1 MATVPIAGLQPGLCR
16 VLWETGK
23 GWIYT
28 LKEFWW
34 FGCEGRRR
42 CGFFASFAQSRHFHR
57 QCGAGTGREEPN
69 RLYVPLPTFFP
80 LFPISI
86 FPPFLPDSIGNF
98 SLLLQSSQ
106 PLLTHRAFTG
116 CSWLPRSILAS
127 RSARSAEQGNNSN
140 SSDNGGPCSQPDR
153 QKYTHT
159 HTQTH
164 MRTVPGSCGGG
175 SVQPGAGLRHCC
187 DAGLCG

>member
-1 MATVPIAGLQPGLCR
+1 MKAAGAADFSRPLR
-16 VLWETGK
+16 RAAISTGS
-23 GWIYT
+23 
-28 LKEFWW
+28 
-34 FGCEGRRR
+34 
-42 CGFFASFAQSRHFHR
+42 AVQ
-57 QCGAGTGREEPN
+57 GTGREEPN
-69 RLYVPLPTFFP
+69 TFYVPLPTFFP

-106 PLLTHRAFTG
+106 PLLTHRAFAG

-153 QKYTHT
+153 HKYTHT
-159 HTQTH
+159 DTH
-164 MRTVPGSCGGG
+164 ENSPKQLWRGVCTARSWTK
-175 SVQPGAGLRHCC
+175 AL
-187 DAGLCG
+187 L